1 MLKLYCYEIAFAKET
16 SNNSSGSRK
25 TSRMFAFGL
34 KKQGDLRIK
43 VRI

>member
-1 MLKLYCYEIAFAKET
+1 MLKLYYYEITFAKET

-25 TSRMFAFGL
+25 TSRMFAL
-34 KKQGDLRIK
+34 NKKQGDLRIK